1 MIDPNN
7 PYQAPQAALNEH
19 VPGELPHASR
29 GARLGA
35 VIIDT
40 VLLMAITGPISY
52 FNGDFERIA
61 QGVVPS
67 LWEQVLNLVLGMAIF
82 MLINGAWLKRYGQTV
97 GKRICKVRIVTM
109 QGQIPD
115 LPGLVLKRYVSVWL
129 LTLIPTLG
137 GLLCVINY
145 LFIFRRD
152 RRCVHDHLAGTRVVP
167 AE

>member
-1 MIDPNN
+1 MTDHN
-7 PYQAPQAALNEH
+7 PYQAPQAALDTSSE
-19 VPGELPHASR
+19 GQLQHASR

-35 VIIDT
+35 AIIDT
-40 VLLMAITGPISY
+40 VLLMLITVPISY
-52 FNGDFERIA
+52 FNGDFDKIA
-61 QGVVPS
+61 QGIEPG
-67 LWEQVLNLVLGMAIF
+67 LWEQVLSLALGIVIF
-82 MLINGAWLKRYGQTV
+82 LLINGTWLKRYGQTV

-115 LPGLVLKRYVSVWL
+115 LAGLVLKRYVSVWL
-129 LTLIPTLG
+129 LTLIPIVG
-137 GLLCVINY
+137 GLLCIINY

>member
-1 MIDPNN
+1 MTDHN
-7 PYQAPQAALNEH
+7 PYQAPQAAL
-19 VPGELPHASR
+19 GTSSDGQMQHASR

-35 VIIDT
+35 AIIDT
-40 VLLMAITGPISY
+40 VLLMAITLPISY

-61 QGVVPS
+61 QGVVPG
-67 LWEQVLNLVLGMAIF
+67 LWEQVLNLALGIVIF
-82 MLINGAWLKRYGQTV
+82 LLINGTWLKRYGQTV
-97 GKRICKVRIVTM
+97 GKRVCKVRIVNM

-115 LPGLVLKRYVSVWL
+115 LAGLVLKRYVSVWL

-137 GLLCVINY
+137 GLLCIINY